1 MEIRD
6 ATSDDMKRILALNNA
21 EAEAVNAVQED
32 WLASMGQQA
41 FALLVAGDPIEA
53 FVLALSHETPA
64 QGPNHAWFLARK
76 DRFVYVDRVVVA
88 PSSQRRGVARKL
100 YDALEAR
107 ALAAGIERLCCEVNL
122 IPPNSISLAFHER
135 AGFTPVGEATDPRNG
150 KRVRYLVRKI

>member
-21 EAEAVNAVQED
+21 EAEAVNAVQEH
-32 WLASMGQQA
+32 WLASIRQQA
-41 FALLVAGDPIEA
+41 FALLVAGEPIEA

-88 PSSQRRGVARKL
+88 PSSQRRGGGPQPFAPL
-100 YDALEAR
+100 GTP
-107 ALAAGIERLCCEVNL
+107 ALAAGSWRRLFE
-122 IPPNSISLAFHER
+122 
-135 AGFTPVGEATDPRNG
+135 G
-150 KRVRYLVRKI
+150 KP